1 MAESAAEQ
9 EDVGGTIDRADYER
23 LLEAAE
29 TYRERLLVRLGGEVG
44 LSAAEMAAI
53 RPAGV
58 SRVRAD
64 PDQFLLT
71 VPEGTGSREAYL
83 PPEVERELSR
93 YVNSNGIGADERV
106 VDVTPRR
113 VQMLVRGVADRA
125 AERTGEARFEGI
137 TVQDLRR
144 RFARTLIEERG
155 IPPRVVRAIG
165 GWGSLE
171 ALEPYLGVPTT
182 EEVLDAFEDGTRE
195 RAVGT
200 PALDAALLDAST
212 REEVE
217 TGVCEALADRYGF
230 AWIDSPELDSGGEPA
245 AVSGIDPESVR
256 ALREDANGGGETSPD
271 AANVVSAPIRY
282 GETRYG
288 TLNVGFHRPVDG
300 DDPERLAIVG
310 RRVGHAITA
319 IRRRKLLLADTV
331 LELEFHSDD
340 TRSALV
346 AAAGRF
352 ECRFALESIVST
364 SESALVYYLTL
375 SGASASAVLE
385 YLAERRGIE
394 DGRLVEGRDSGA
406 LVELVVSGDCPL
418 LLLTDYGATVEEA
431 TIEDGEARILAE
443 CAYDTD
449 LRALVDRLTE
459 AFPDTRLVGKQAA
472 ERDAN
477 TVEGFKRGAIDRLT
491 DRQRAALR
499 AAYFGGYFDWPRGST
514 AEEVADAMGVSSPTL
529 HSHLRKGQRELLELL
544 FEGADRE

>member
-1 MAESAAEQ
+1 MVESVARTGEAGREL
-9 EDVGGTIDRADYER
+9 EGADYDR
-23 LLEAAE
+23 LLEAAA
-29 TYRERLLVRLGGEVG
+29 TYRERLLVRLGAEVG

-53 RPAGV
+53 RPSHV
-58 SRVRAD
+58 SRVRSD
-64 PDQFLLT
+64 PDRFLLT
-71 VPEGTGSREAYL
+71 VPEGEGSREAYL
-83 PPEVERELSR
+83 PPDVERELSR
-93 YVNSNGIGADERV
+93 YVNSNGIGEDERV

-144 RFARTLIEERG
+144 RFARTLIEEQG

-171 ALEPYLGVPTT
+171 ALEPYLGAPTT
-182 EEVLDAFEDGTRE
+182 EELLDAFEDGGRE
-195 RAVGT
+195 AAVGT
-200 PALDAALLDAST
+200 PALDSALLDAST

-217 TGVCEALADRYGF
+217 ARVCEALADRYGF

-256 ALREDANGGGETSPD
+256 DLREKADGGSETGGPD
-271 AANVVSAPIRY
+271 AANVVTAPIRY

-288 TLNVGFHRPVDG
+288 TLSVGFRRPTDG
-300 DDPERLAIVG
+300 DDRERLGVVG

-352 ECRFALESIVST
+352 DCRFVLESIVST

-375 SGASASAVLE
+375 SDASASAVLE

-431 TIEDGEARILAE
+431 TIEGGEARILAE

-459 AFPDTRLVGKQAA
+459 AFPDTRLAGKQAA

-544 FEGADRE
+544 FEGE